1 MHPSSQ
7 DIHGVAPNVVKKTME
22 IPADIV
28 LFAGSTRRHRFA
40 LQSLNHKDMKDN
52 ADLEF
57 FATHL
62 TPDQQNKLVQI
73 IGIKCIVL
81 GKLNN
86 KEVNILLGYRGQVS
100 MVSEWFLIQSHPIKQ
115 IKKFVGTCR
124 ELSTQ

>member
-73 IGIKCIVL
+73 IGGKCIVL

-86 KEVNILLGYRGQVS
+86 KEVNVLLGYRGPSVYGFRKVFETKS
-100 MVSEWFLIQSHPIKQ
+100 PNKTN
-115 IKKFVGTCR
+115 KKFVGTCR

>member
-28 LFAGSTRRHRFA
+28 LFAGNTRRHRFA
-40 LQSLNHKDMKDN
+40 LQSINHKDMKDN
-52 ADLEF
+52 EDLEF